1 MHGPPRPECT
11 SLLNGPVYS
20 VVKIVRMEIRH
31 YLQCPILWQLARE
44 ALCISEDYLS
54 LGHRLCFIACSF
66 DKLRLLAYSHV
77 FYHSLKND
85 NECVNAFGLIK
96 DLHFIQQKNSNLV
109 KALRPL
115 VT

>member
-20 VVKIVRMEIRH
+20 VVKIVRMKSDIICIVQFCGSLLVKHFVSLRTIF
-31 YLQCPILWQLARE
+31 LQGTGC
-44 ALCISEDYLS
+44 ALDCS
-54 LGHRLCFIACSF
+54 LDR
-66 DKLRLLAYSHV
+66 LRLLAYSHV
-77 FYHSLKND
+77 LYHSLKND
-85 NECVNAFGLIK
+85 NECVNASGIIK
-96 DLHFIQQKNSNLV
+96 DSNFIQQKSSNLV